1 MSDAGVCPTCGK
13 TYPRSS
19 GHCANDGTRIVAVAP
34 PPSDAMVGRV
44 LDQRYEI
51 RAPIASG
58 RIGAMYLGWQIH
70 LSREVAIKII
80 HPSFANDEHASVRFV
95 DIARAACQLVAPSVA
110 NVYDVGRTKDGIL
123 YIVSELVRGHSLAD
137 RKQRAL
143 SIRRTVAIAMQLCG
157 ALDAAHQHGLV
168 HGDLKPS
175 NLIIDDTGDI
185 KVVDFGLAHALAPDV
200 AIADP
205 RRALPLYAAPE
216 RFAGRPIDARTDLYA
231 VGCILFELLTGEP
244 PFQAPTLDALAAK
257 HHREPPPPLP
267 PNIPAALLAIVKKLL
282 AKSPNERFAS
292 CKDLRASLLPMQGQ
306 FGTPPP
312 SSPRMPTP
320 PSGAP
325 YAMREPTTPP
335 TTPPS
340 TPPTAIVPPLAHAQA
355 PRAGSRILIIVLVAI
370 VFSGAAIAVVLQ
382 L

>member
-1 MSDAGVCPTCGK
+1 
-13 TYPRSS
+13 
-19 GHCANDGTRIVAVAP
+19 
-34 PPSDAMVGRV
+34 MVGRV
-44 LDQRYEI
+44 LDQRYEL
-51 RAPIASG
+51 RSAIASG
-58 RIGAMYLGWQIH
+58 RIGAMYVGWQIH
-70 LSREVAIKII
+70 LGREVAIKII
-80 HPSFANDEHASVRFV
+80 HPSFANDVHATERFV
-95 DIARAACQLVAPSVA
+95 EIARAACQLVAPSVA

-123 YIVSELVRGHSLAD
+123 YVISELVRGHALAD
-137 RKQRAL
+137 RKQRTL
-143 SIRRTVAIAMQLCG
+143 SIRRTVAVAMQLCS

-175 NLIIDDTGDI
+175 NLMVDDASNNFDV

-216 RFAGRPIDARTDLYA
+216 RFAGRSIDTRTDLYA
-231 VGCILFELLTGEP
+231 VGCILFELLTGDP
-244 PFQAPTLDALAAK
+244 PFQAATLDALAAK
-257 HHREPPPPLP
+257 HHRDRPPPLP
-267 PNIPAALLAIVKKLL
+267 PNIPPALTAIVQRLL

-292 CKDLRASLLPMQGQ
+292 CKELRASLLPIQAQ

-312 SSPRMPTP
+312 VSTRLPTP

-335 TTPPS
+335 STPPTMPPYPARDPTTPPS
-340 TPPTAIVPPLAHAQA
+340 VPPTAVVPRLAQV
-355 PRAGSRILIIVLVAI
+355 PRSGSSRILIIVLVAI
-370 VFSGAAIAVVLQ
+370 VVSGAAIAIMML